1 MTVWRIFP
9 NRFTDATLAMGRL
22 WRMGWCCGLV
32 WWAGLYGAGVHAAEP
47 VPVEVG
53 VYINDVT
60 AIDLKSS
67 TASIDL
73 YLWFRTRSK
82 DVDPLETFELVNGRI
97 EEKSSVV
104 KKQYNGIYYSSARI
118 QARVKQHFNLAAF
131 PLDNQRLKLLIEDAQ
146 SDINHL
152 VYVPDNSNSKIAD
165 GAYLPGWTN
174 GPLELGTT
182 QFEYESNLGDTANN
196 SVVSVYSRAQVTLP
210 MGRSGLGY
218 FFKLFGM
225 VFLSAAVSFLVFF
238 IKPDDL
244 DPRFGLG
251 IGGIFAVIASNY
263 IVSSLLPETHLI
275 SMGESLVIL
284 TLLMI
289 FVTLLQSVVVL
300 RYHEGGREALARKID
315 LRFGIGLPLLYV
327 ALCVGIVWAYTQT

>member
-1 MTVWRIFP
+1 MLLCHVPLTDRPPFGPTPGRFWRVAW
-9 NRFTDATLAMGRL
+9 RWLALL
-22 WRMGWCCGLV
+22 WGALV
-32 WWAGLYGAGVHAAEP
+32 AGLAQAAEP
-47 VPVEVG
+47 VEVTVG
-53 VYINDVT
+53 VYINDIT

-67 TASIDL
+67 TATVDM

-82 DVDPLETFELVNGRI
+82 DVDPLETFELVNGRV

-104 KKQYNGIYYSSARI
+104 KKQYNGVYYASARI

-131 PLDNQRLKLLIEDAQ
+131 PLDRQRITLLIEDAQ
-146 SDINHL
+146 SDVNQL
-152 VYVPDNSNSKIAD
+152 VYVPDSSNSKIAD
-165 GAYLPGWTN
+165 SANLPGWTS
-174 GPLELGTT
+174 GPLDLGTT
-182 QFEYESNLGDTANN
+182 QFEYESNLGDTSNN
-196 SVVSVYSRAQVTLP
+196 SVVSVYSRVQVALP

-289 FVTLLQSVVVL
+289 FVTLVQSVVVL
-300 RYHEGGREALARKID
+300 KYHEGGREALARKID
-315 LRFGIGLPLLYV
+315 LQFGIGLPLLYAAICLV
-327 ALCVGIVWAYTQT
+327 IVLAYTRA